1 MNIGKIA
8 EKNLKDEIE
17 KRNINSNRLIFADK
31 ILIKDHRARLKFAD
45 LFLDTF
51 PYNAH
56 TTCNDALWAGVPVL
70 TMMGDSFPSRVA
82 ASLLN
87 TSNLNELVTNS
98 LKEYE
103 QMALKIANDPKY
115 LNELKKK
122 IFEFKNKNP
131 LFNSE
136 LFTSNIEK
144 SFDLVMKRFKNNLKP
159 DHLIIE

>member
-1 MNIGKIA
+1 MSIGKIA

-17 KRNINSNRLIFADK
+17 KKNINSNRLIFADK
-31 ILIKDHRARLKFAD
+31 ILIKEHRARLKFAD

-103 QMALKIANDPKY
+103 QLALKIANDPKY
-115 LNELKKK
+115 LNELKNK

-131 LFNSE
+131 LFDSE
-136 LFTSNIEK
+136 LFTNNIEK

-159 DHLIIE
+159 DHLIID

>member
-1 MNIGKIA
+1 MSIGKIA
-8 EKNLKDEIE
+8 EKNLKNEIE
-17 KRNINSNRLIFADK
+17 KRNIDPNRLVFADK
-31 ILIKDHRARLKFAD
+31 ILIKEHRARIKFAD

-70 TMMGDSFPSRVA
+70 TIIGDSFPSRVA
-82 ASLLN
+82 GSLLN
-87 TSNLNELVTNS
+87 TSNLNELIKNS

-103 QMALKIANDPKY
+103 ETALKIANNPKY
-115 LNELKKK
+115 LNELKNK
-122 IFEFKNKNP
+122 IIQFKSKNP

-136 LFTSNIEK
+136 LFTRNLEK
-144 SFDLVMKRFKNNLKP
+144 SFDLAMKRYKNNLKP

>member
-1 MNIGKIA
+1 MSIGKIA

-31 ILIKDHRARLKFAD
+31 ILIKEHRARLKFAD

-87 TSNLNELVTNS
+87 TSNLNELVTN
-98 LKEYE
+98 L
-103 QMALKIANDPKY
+103 
-115 LNELKKK
+115 
-122 IFEFKNKNP
+122 
-131 LFNSE
+131 
-136 LFTSNIEK
+136 
-144 SFDLVMKRFKNNLKP
+144 
-159 DHLIIE
+159 